1 MMSKEMALVNK
12 ISLIFVIVVLIAGC
26 DRVQYEVKKLDIAK
40 SASNTYMRI
49 RRVPLDGQIDL
60 CIKEVNSKTNPVV
73 NVFMENMVKCMKAG
87 GYRLNDK
94 YSQLLYRRVDDGEDA
109 SALNNQTAIDMTL
122 AGASPVFGVPAW
134 IEQQ

>member
-12 ISLIFVIVVLIAGC
+12 ISLIFLIVVLIAGC

-40 SASNTYMRI
+40 SASNTYMKI

-73 NVFMENMVKCMKAG
+73 NVFMENMVKC
-87 GYRLNDK
+87 
-94 YSQLLYRRVDDGEDA
+94 
-109 SALNNQTAIDMTL
+109 
-122 AGASPVFGVPAW
+122 PA
-134 IEQQ
+134 